1 MMIEIYSWKRMPNR
15 QKVLKLEGF
24 TDKVQVTKSTE
35 EKWKLSF
42 TLPYKSVNIGKI
54 KLVNKKGAVIGL
66 KSFPKKN
73 PLVVEFGEQQEIE
86 IRRVYSDQT
95 F

>member
-1 MMIEIYSWKRMPNR
+1 MMLEIYSWKRMPYR
-15 QKVLKLEGF
+15 QRALNFEGF
-24 TDKVQVTKSTE
+24 TENVRVHKADNKN
-35 EKWKLSF
+35 WKISF